1 MADIFEKVHAE
12 MENISK
18 VLSEL
23 EKVKDKP
30 EKEVVVLAGIGSFL
44 QNIYTGIENILKQLL
59 QHIGIDIPPSPA
71 WHKNLLDIS
80 VEHDFITKETQDR
93 IGKYLYFRH
102 FFTHAYGFMIEE
114 KRLQPLVA
122 DIFSVYDEF
131 KTEIEN
137 YLQKLKNSSVDRK
150 TV

>member
-1 MADIFEKVHAE
+1 MADIFEKVNAE

-59 QHIGIDIPPSPA
+59 QHIGIDIPQSSS
-71 WHKNLLDIS
+71 WHKDLLNLS
-80 VEHDFITKETQDR
+80 VEHHFISKETQDR
-93 IGKYLYFRH
+93 LGKYLYFRH
-102 FFTHAYGFMIEE
+102 FFTHAYGFMIAEN
-114 KRLQPLVA
+114 RLQPLVK

-131 KTEIEN
+131 KIEIEN
-137 YLQKLKNSSVDRK
+137 YLQKLKNSSVN
-150 TV
+150 

>member
-1 MADIFEKVHAE
+1 MADIFEKVYAE

-59 QHIGIDIPPSPA
+59 QYIGTDIPQAPSG
-71 WHKNLLDIS
+71 HKDLLNLS
-80 VEHDFITKETQDR
+80 VEHGFITKTTQDR

-102 FFTHAYGFMIEE
+102 FFTNAYGFMIEE
-114 KRLQPLVA
+114 NRLQPLMN
-122 DIFSVYDEF
+122 DIFSVYNDF

-137 YLQKLKNSSVDRK
+137 YLQKLNTNSAN
-150 TV
+150 